1 MIIKTQ
7 RDIHLYVSYENK
19 INTCCVFRA
28 ALIIKQLAL
37 TLFSVDK
44 ERKEN
49 TSHIEGECSE
59 PSLM

>member
-1 MIIKTQ
+1 MIIKTH

-37 TLFSVDK
+37 TLFSVD
-44 ERKEN
+44 RKKRKYK
-49 TSHIEGECSE
+49 SHRGRV
-59 PSLM
+59 